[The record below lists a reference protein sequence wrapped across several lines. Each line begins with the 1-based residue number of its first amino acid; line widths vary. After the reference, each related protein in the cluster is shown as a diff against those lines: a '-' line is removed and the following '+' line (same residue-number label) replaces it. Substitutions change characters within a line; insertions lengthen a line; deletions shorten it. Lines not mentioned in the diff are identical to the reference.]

1 MESSKTHF
9 FLPSTTD
16 RIESINRYINSVNL
30 ISIDI
35 HPNEFEADGGNFDP
49 SKLNFDNPDREK
61 QERQS

>member
-9 FLPSTTD
+9 FLSSTTD

-35 HPNEFEADGGNFDP
+35 HPNEFEADGGTFDP
-49 SKLNFDNPDREK
+49 SKLDFDNPDREK